1 MDKPADDVKVL
12 KQTLAVVT
20 KAEEQSRVDKL
31 EGELKVMKS
40 RVDKLEGEVKVLKQT
55 LAVVTKAEEQS
66 RVDKL
71 EGEVKVLK
79 QTLAV
84 VTKAEGAR
92 MKHIDA
98 LVEQLEQDMQ
108 ALTSQVS

>member
-1 MDKPADDVKVL
+1 M
-12 KQTLAVVT
+12 
-20 KAEEQSRVDKL
+20 DKL
-31 EGELKVMKS
+31 EGELKV
-40 RVDKLEGEVKVLKQT
+40 LKQK
-55 LAVVTKAEEQS
+55 LAAITKAEDQS

-92 MKHIDA
+92 LTHINA
-98 LVEQLEQDMQ
+98 RVKRLEQDMQ
-108 ALTSQVS
+108 ALTLQVS